1 MRIGSRQDLGYIA
14 TALEELN
21 NINLPNDDGAAVRLE
36 NALALF
42 REGAVE
48 DMNRLPDT
56 GNTNWD
62 AVFAVDALR
71 NVWWRNTGHDAP
83 AKALNPASEFASFL
97 RDGFGYLN
105 VEAAPSLPSDA
116 GLLGAMPQI
125 ANQNFEN
132 CVTTI
137 RIHSNRYTSGS
148 INRRFKCYVEFCNS
162 RRWSRPPAKPDPPST
177 KEYRKDSSQG
187 R

>member
-1 MRIGSRQDLGYIA
+1 MERKDMDLFLKSELEYSREFKARKKERKKAKERGK
-14 TALEELN
+14 EHE
-21 NINLPNDDGAAVRLE
+21 GA
-36 NALALF
+36 

-105 VEAAPSLPSDA
+105 VEASPVPA
-116 GLLGAMPQI
+116 
-125 ANQNFEN
+125 F
-132 CVTTI
+132 
-137 RIHSNRYTSGS
+137 
-148 INRRFKCYVEFCNS
+148 
-162 RRWSRPPAKPDPPST
+162 RRWVAWCNATDREPKF
-177 KEYRKDSSQG
+177 
-187 R
+187 